1 MRNGDPAGKLLTYLL
16 RTDYSLLTPLYKLLT
31 TNSSLLTNLK
41 PHQNMN
47 ILFVCL
53 GNICR
58 SVTAEEVFRTLARK
72 AGVEAQFEVDSAGM
86 IDYHEGELADSRMR
100 ACAQRRGYHLT
111 HRSRPVRKEDFTRF
125 DLIVAMD
132 DNNVRQLHNAAPS
145 EEAKRK
151 VVRMADYLTEHNYSY
166 IPDPYYDG
174 PEAFELVVTLLE
186 DACGELLRR
195 EMEK

>member
-1 MRNGDPAGKLLTYLL
+1 MK
-16 RTDYSLLTPLYKLLT
+16 
-31 TNSSLLTNLK
+31 
-41 PHQNMN
+41 

-58 SVTAEEVFRTLARK
+58 SVTAEEVFRTLAHQ

-100 ACAQRRGYHLT
+100 ACALRRGYKLT
-111 HRSRPVRKEDFTRF
+111 HRSRPVKASDFDYF

-132 DNNVRQLHNAAPS
+132 DNNVRQLYNAAPT
-145 EEAKRK
+145 EAHKQK
-151 VVRMADYLTEHNYSY
+151 VVRMADYLTRHDYAY

-186 DACGELLRR
+186 DACSELLRLQQIR
-195 EMEK
+195 

>member
-1 MRNGDPAGKLLTYLL
+1 M
-16 RTDYSLLTPLYKLLT
+16 PLQPL
-31 TNSSLLTNLK
+31 NLQ
-41 PHQNMN
+41 PPNLHQMK

-58 SVTAEEVFRTLARK
+58 SVTAEEVFRTLARR
-72 AGVEAQFEVDSAGM
+72 AGVGDQFTVDSAGM

-100 ACAQRRGYHLT
+100 ACALRRGYNLT
-111 HRSRPVRKEDFTRF
+111 HRSRPVKTADFSRF

-195 EMEK
+195 ERA

>member
-1 MRNGDPAGKLLTYLL
+1 
-16 RTDYSLLTPLYKLLT
+16 
-31 TNSSLLTNLK
+31 
-41 PHQNMN
+41 MN
-47 ILFVCL
+47 KINKILFVCL

-100 ACAQRRGYHLT
+100 ACALRRGYNLT
-111 HRSRPVRKEDFTRF
+111 HRSRPVKTADFSRF

-132 DNNVRQLHNAAPS
+132 DNNVRQLHNVAPS

-151 VVRMADYLTEHNYSY
+151 VVRMADYLTEHPHTF

-195 EMEK
+195 ERAQ

>member
-1 MRNGDPAGKLLTYLL
+1 
-16 RTDYSLLTPLYKLLT
+16 
-31 TNSSLLTNLK
+31 
-41 PHQNMN
+41 MN

-58 SVTAEEVFRTLARK
+58 SVTAEEVFRTLAHQ
-72 AGVEAQFEVDSAGM
+72 AGVGYQFRVDSAGM

-132 DNNVRQLHNAAPS
+132 DNNVRNALRLLGGDPDGKLKKLMSFAG
-145 EEAKRK
+145 RDGN
-151 VVRMADYLTEHNYSY
+151 VADPWYSG
-166 IPDPYYDG
+166 D
-174 PEAFELVVTLLE
+174 FETAYCDIETGCKALL
-186 DACGELLRR
+186 AQFL
-195 EMEK
+195 

>member
-1 MRNGDPAGKLLTYLL
+1 M
-16 RTDYSLLTPLYKLLT
+16 PLQPPY
-31 TNSSLLTNLK
+31 LTNMK
-41 PHQNMN
+41 

-145 EEAKRK
+145 EEAKQK
-151 VVRMADYLTEHNYSY
+151 VVRMADYLTEHPHTF

-174 PEAFELVVTLLE
+174 PEAFDLVVTLLE
-186 DACGELLRR
+186 DACAELLRR
-195 EMEK
+195 ERAQ